1 MPSPQ
6 SAAGSGA
13 GAPGRRG
20 RRSRGP
26 SIGDVARLAGVSV
39 GTVSHALNKPA
50 VVAPA
55 TLARIEAAVE
65 ELGYVRNRAARDL
78 VAGDSGTVGMVLVA
92 LDNSFI
98 VDIARG
104 AEESIRAQGRSLL
117 LANADV
123 DLPTQDHYLSLFDES
138 RVAGVLLAPLDAS
151 LSGAVRV
158 RDHGRPVVLV
168 NYAAEGF
175 CGVLV
180 DEERGG
186 YLASRHLLD
195 LGRRRLAFV
204 GGPLSLRALAGRLRG
219 ARRAAD
225 EVGVE
230 VEHLPTRSLQP
241 GEGRRVAAEIAQ
253 RAPEDRPDGLVIAAD
268 SLAVSCVQ
276 ALTTV
281 HGVDVPGDVAVTGY
295 DDNHFVSDAPVPLT
309 TVRQPGLEMGR
320 TAAALLAEEI
330 ESDHHHEHRTVVVV
344 PELLVRASSSG

>member
-1 MPSPQ
+1 MPPP
-6 SAAGSGA
+6 AERPA
-13 GAPGRRG
+13 RG

-26 SIGDVARLAGVSV
+26 SIADVARLAGVSV

-55 TLARIEAAVE
+55 TLARVEGAVE

-78 VAGDSGTVGMVLVA
+78 VAGDSRTVGMVLVA

-104 AEESIRAQGRSLL
+104 AEEAVRAQGRSLL

-138 RVAGVLLAPLDAS
+138 RVAGVLLAPLDAP
-151 LSGAVRV
+151 LDGAVRV
-158 RDHGRPVVLV
+158 RGHGRPVVLV

-186 YLASRHLLD
+186 YLATQHLLD

-204 GGPLSLRALAGRLRG
+204 GGPLTLSAVAGRLRG
-219 ARRAAD
+219 ARRAAQ
-225 EVGVE
+225 EAGVE

-241 GEGRRVAAEIAQ
+241 GEGRRVAAEVAA
-253 RAPEDRPDGLVIAAD
+253 RPGGERPDGLVIAAD
-268 SLAVSCVQ
+268 SLAVACVQ

-281 HGVDVPGDVAVTGY
+281 HDVAVPGDVAVTGY

-309 TVRQPGLEMGR
+309 TVRQPGQEMGR
-320 TAAALLAEEI
+320 RAAELLAREVEEG
-330 ESDHHHEHRTVVVV
+330 DEHVHTTVVVV